1 MAKNIFDKNIFGSCE
16 GPNTSRLPGS
26 LLEERSAQGL
36 PANLADKGVMH
47 TRPPQP
53 RVIYDKAKNE
63 KVISKENAYIV
74 FGTDR
79 PSTKASG
86 FGGQGAISDTIDI
99 VVGRFASGRAGKG
112 PCDEVYTGNN
122 FAADAARIYISR
134 LTDLD
139 TNFGI
144 ATEKSGPPPAR
155 SGIAMKADHIRI
167 MGREGVKIIT
177 GGMQGVKG
185 YGLKGET
192 NSLGGKLGHGP
203 RIDLIAGNNVGTR
216 RVWGGLSNPID
227 KIENLQPVI
236 QGDNMVRCLEEFSEV
251 IDNILAAILN
261 LAIASVM
268 GFTAI
273 GAAASATFYT
283 AHLGAAATPAI
294 TFLNSWVTSPT
305 YQTRIK
311 KVNWETNYLN
321 SNAHRY
327 ICSRNVRAT

>member
-1 MAKNIFDKNIFGSCE
+1 MAKSVFDKNIFGSCE
-16 GPNTSRLPGS
+16 GSGDSKAPSIP
-26 LLEERSAQGL
+26 EERLSQGL
-36 PANLADKGVMH
+36 PVNGATKGIMH
-47 TRPPQP
+47 SAHVPQP
-53 RVIYDKAKNE
+53 RIIFDKAENE
-63 KVISKENAYIV
+63 KVISNQNAYIV

-79 PSTKASG
+79 PTTKASG
-86 FGGQGAISDTIDI
+86 FGAIGAISDTIDI
-99 VVGRFASGRAGKG
+99 VVGRLASARGGMG
-112 PCDEVYTGNN
+112 PCDEIYTGNN

-144 ATEKSGPPPAR
+144 ATEKTGAPPAR

-192 NSLGGKLGHGP
+192 NSLGGRLESAP
-203 RIDLIAGNNVGTR
+203 RIDLIAGNNVGVR
-216 RVWGGLSNPID
+216 RVWGGLFNPID
-227 KIENLQPVI
+227 KIDYLQPVVK
-236 QGDNMVRCLEEFSEV
+236 GENMVRCLEELSDV
-251 IDNILAAILN
+251 LDNVLAAILN
-261 LAIASVM
+261 LAIATSM

-273 GAAASATFYT
+273 ASAASSRRLF
-283 AHLGAAATPAI
+283 GVSSAAGSPVPMI
-294 TFLNSWVTSPT
+294 VSFVTSPT